1 MNGIEKAGG
10 IRASFPQISRRVR
23 PMSSITASR
32 SVSRGTPLLLIAS
45 MGCAMTVLDTN
56 VVGIVLPTIARDLN
70 ASFADIEWVIS
81 AYVLC
86 FAALLLPAGSL
97 ADRYG
102 RKRVFLTGIAL
113 FALAS
118 FACGV
123 APTAEL
129 LYVARAAQG
138 VGAAFL
144 LAPALAIIG
153 HAFHDERERARAW
166 AVWGGIMGLTMVLSP
181 LIGGVINAWLG
192 WRWAFAINVPICAL
206 LATAVVR
213 IVDESRD
220 PTPRSLDLPGIALF
234 ASAMFSLTWALILGP
249 DRGWLSTQALS
260 RACAGVVLFALFVW
274 VESRR
279 AHPMLD
285 LALFRS
291 LPFVGAIVAMFA
303 YASSAQVMAS
313 LLPLFLQNARGE
325 SALVAGAGMLP
336 FALAML
342 ILPQLGRKLA
352 AYMDSRQILTLG
364 LTVVACGNLSMMVAA
379 RSTSHAWLIVAM
391 ALLGSGGGLLNGE
404 TQKAIMG
411 TVPRERAGMA
421 SGISTTSRFTGIL
434 LGFSG
439 LGAVLAEGVRSALT
453 AQMTQTHLPVVQGFT
468 ERVMAG
474 DFSRAFALYPPAS
487 IEALVHIAR
496 SSYGEGFARAFAGA
510 SIVAAVSAS
519 IVFLSMRR
527 KER

>member
-1 MNGIEKAGG
+1 
-10 IRASFPQISRRVR
+10 
-23 PMSSITASR
+23 MSSITASR
-32 SVSRGTPLLLIAS
+32 SASRGTPLLLIAS

-97 ADRYG
+97 ADRFG
-102 RKRVFLTGIAL
+102 RKRVFLAGIAL

-118 FACGV
+118 FACGI
-123 APTAEL
+123 APSAAL

-181 LIGGVINAWLG
+181 LIGGVVSAYLG
-192 WRWAFAINVPICAL
+192 WRWAFTINVPICAL
-206 LATAVVR
+206 LATGVVR

-234 ASAMFSLTWALILGP
+234 AAAMFSLTWALILGP
-249 DRGWLSTQALS
+249 ERGWFSTAAVS
-260 RACAGVVLFALFVW
+260 RACAGVALFAAFAL

-285 LALFRS
+285 LTLFRS

-325 SALVAGAGMLP
+325 SALGAGAGMLP

-342 ILPQLGRKLA
+342 LLPQLGRKLST
-352 AYMDSRQILTLG
+352 YMDSRRILTLG
-364 LTVVACGNLSMMVAA
+364 LAVVACGNLAMMLAA
-379 RSTSHAWLIVAM
+379 RRADHAWLIVAM

-453 AQMTQTHLPVVQGFT
+453 TQMSHVQVPSVPGFA

-474 DFSRAFALYPPAS
+474 DFARAFTLYPPA
-487 IEALVHIAR
+487 LTDTLLRIAR
-496 SSYGEGFARAFAGA
+496 SSYGEGFSQAFGA
-510 SIVAAVSAS
+510 AALVAAVSAF
-519 IVFLSMRR
+519 VVCLSMRSSKR
-527 KER
+527 

>member
-1 MNGIEKAGG
+1 
-10 IRASFPQISRRVR
+10 
-23 PMSSITASR
+23 
-32 SVSRGTPLLLIAS
+32 

-97 ADRYG
+97 ADRFG
-102 RKRVFLTGIAL
+102 RKRVFLMGIAL
-113 FALAS
+113 FTAAS

-123 APTAEL
+123 APSAAL
-129 LYVARAAQG
+129 LYIVRAVQG

-153 HAFHDERERARAW
+153 HAFHDERERVRAW

-181 LIGGVINAWLG
+181 LIGGVVNAWLG
-192 WRWAFAINVPICAL
+192 WRWAFTINVPICAL
-206 LATAVVR
+206 LATGVVR

-249 DRGWLSTQALS
+249 ERGWVSAAALS
-260 RACAGVVLFALFVW
+260 RACAGAVLFILFVL
-274 VESRR
+274 VEKRR

-285 LALFRS
+285 LTLFRS

-313 LLPLFLQNARGE
+313 LLPLFLQNARGD
-325 SALVAGAGMLP
+325 SALGAGAGMLP

-342 ILPQLGRKLA
+342 LLPQFGRKLA
-352 AYMDSRQILTLG
+352 AYMDSRRILTLG
-364 LTVVACGNLSMMVAA
+364 LAVVACGNLAMMMAA
-379 RSTSHAWLIVAM
+379 RSASHAWLIAAM
-391 ALLGSGGGLLNGE
+391 AMLGSGGGLLNGE

-439 LGAVLAEGVRSALT
+439 LGAVLAEGVRGAL
-453 AQMTQTHLPVVQGFT
+453 ADQMSRMHVPSVAGFA

-474 DFSRAFALYPPAS
+474 DFARAFTLYPPALTG
-487 IEALVHIAR
+487 ALTHIAR

-510 SIVAAVSAS
+510 AMVAAVSAL
-519 IVFLSMRR
+519 VVHLSMRR
-527 KER
+527 RQH

>member
-1 MNGIEKAGG
+1 
-10 IRASFPQISRRVR
+10 
-23 PMSSITASR
+23 MSSITANHSL
-32 SVSRGTPLLLIAS
+32 SRGTPLLLIAS

-56 VVGIVLPTIARDLN
+56 VVGIVLPAIARELN

-97 ADRYG
+97 ADRFG
-102 RKRVFLTGIAL
+102 RKRVFLIGVAL
-113 FALAS
+113 FAAAS
-118 FACGV
+118 LACGV
-123 APTAEL
+123 APSAAL
-129 LYVARAAQG
+129 LYVSRAVQG

-181 LIGGVINAWLG
+181 LLGGVINAWLG
-192 WRWAFAINVPICAL
+192 WRWAFGINVPICAL
-206 LATAVVR
+206 LATGVVR

-220 PTPRSLDLPGIALF
+220 PTPRSLDLWGIALF
-234 ASAMFSLTWALILGP
+234 AAAMFALTWALIAGP
-249 DRGWLSTQALS
+249 EQGWLSTAVAW
-260 RACAGVVLFALFVW
+260 RASAGVALFAAFVG
-274 VESRR
+274 VEKRC

-325 SALVAGAGMLP
+325 SALGAGVGMLP

-342 ILPQLGRKLA
+342 VFPQLGRKLA
-352 AYMDSRQILTLG
+352 AYMDSRRILTLG
-364 LTVVACGNLSMMVAA
+364 LTVVACGNLAMMAAA
-379 RSTSHAWLIVAM
+379 RSTSLAWLIVAM

-439 LGAVLAEGVRSALT
+439 LGAVLAGGVRSTLSG
-453 AQMTQTHLPVVQGFT
+453 QMAHAGLPIAPGFV

-474 DFSRAFALYPPAS
+474 DFERAFALYAPAS
-487 IEALVHIAR
+487 MESLVRVAHA
-496 SSYGEGFARAFAGA
+496 SYGSGFARAFCAAAIVAGAAA
-510 SIVAAVSAS
+510 SIVS
-519 IVFLSMRR
+519 LSMKRSKR
-527 KER
+527 